1 MSLFKK
7 PKNRK
12 FKQRSK
18 AGSDEEDEPIIN
30 LDPNE
35 DDVQRLDEPVSTAGL
50 PSADQASDDRKEAGS
65 HKTKL
70 SFVQDDE
77 VEEVFKVKRSNSS
90 LKALKQLERKKKE
103 AKKLAKQ
110 NELINQTKSVRKLM
124 ETNKESLEEANTKSM
139 PFQQQ
144 TGVINLDEVD
154 VEDEDGSD
162 DYLRFKKPS
171 TGRSDASIPDNKTIE
186 MLKRQRFLAKD
197 SGEEYISLSRSSA
210 SKDAYMN
217 SESSNSRLIREEP
230 SDKEAICIDDD
241 EEGDMDDDRVSFYSD
256 KSNLQKERIKEAF
269 FNAQNEDLNEQ
280 AERRFKDSDDE
291 LDLWEQ
297 SQIRKGVSLLQQQK
311 DLRTNDLS
319 EYALFTNQRGQM
331 DPFEPPPYIKLTE
344 PALSKDRLLA
354 KYREQLQMVTSK
366 LDYLHNQFRN
376 IELTIGNI
384 KESLDEGG

>member
-18 AGSDEEDEPIIN
+18 AGSDEEDEQIIN
-30 LDPNE
+30 LEANE
-35 DDVQRLDEPVSTAGL
+35 EVQRPDEPAASVVGL
-50 PSADQASDDRKEAGS
+50 SVADQASDDRKETGQ
-65 HKTKL
+65 KTKL

-77 VEEVFKVKRSNSS
+77 AEEEFKVKRSNSS

-103 AKKLAKQ
+103 ARKLSKQ
-110 NELINQTKSVRKLM
+110 NELLNQTKSVRKLM
-124 ETNKESLEEANTKSM
+124 ETNKESLEDTKSM
-139 PFQQQ
+139 SFQQQ

-154 VEDEDGSD
+154 VEDEEGND
-162 DYLRFKKPS
+162 DYLKFKKPS
-171 TGRSDASIPDNKTIE
+171 ARSDGTIPDNKTIE

-197 SGEEYISLSRSSA
+197 SGDEYISLASGRSS
-210 SKDAYMN
+210 SKEDYMS
-217 SESSNSRLIREEP
+217 SENSNSRLIREDP
-230 SDKEAICIDDD
+230 SDKEAICIDSDGEGELD
-241 EEGDMDDDRVSFYSD
+241 EDRVNFYSD

-291 LDLWEQ
+291 LDLWER

-311 DLRTNDLS
+311 ELRTNDLS
-319 EYALFTNQRGQM
+319 DLVFTSQRSQA

-344 PALSKDRLLA
+344 PTLSKDRLLD
-354 KYREQLQMVTSK
+354 KYREQLAMVNHK
-366 LDYLHNQFRN
+366 LDYLRSQFN
-376 IELTIGNI
+376 NVELTIENI
-384 KESLDEGG
+384 KESLDEAG